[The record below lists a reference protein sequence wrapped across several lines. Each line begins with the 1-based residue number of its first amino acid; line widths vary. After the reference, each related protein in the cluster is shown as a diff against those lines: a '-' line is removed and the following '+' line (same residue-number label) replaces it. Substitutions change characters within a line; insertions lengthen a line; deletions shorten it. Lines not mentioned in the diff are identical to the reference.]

1 MREAVLGRH
10 RFLAACAGSA
20 VLWAAFF
27 LLLGPRYATND
38 DPLIAMLP
46 AGTGFA
52 SAPDEHLVFTNVVIG
67 LFLERLHAAAPGL
80 PWYGLYLLATHVV
93 AQTAL
98 LYAALRV
105 EPRGTRLALY
115 LAWFAVA
122 AVPFA
127 DNLHFTTTAFVTAQA
142 GVLLALSLLERPPA
156 PTRSAMRAESVERS
170 AQDGAYRRALEPLR
184 AAPERHY
191 VLWGTF
197 PYGVIGPLAAPGS
210 EPGFRFFALGWPQRT
225 PTAQRALAAAGLPDL
240 VRALGDPR
248 VRLLAPPEAAP
259 WIEQYARQ
267 HRDFSLVL
275 VQEGSVPRFG
285 VFRGRL
291 GPSGVAGDRV
301 LRSEPSGPE

>member
-1 MREAVLGRH
+1 MLASVAASVGALVYLAVFRKAPPHVYLPTLAWPLAVSLVLEGGRFAGRAGRGLLAVAGALGV
-10 RFLAACAGSA
+10 AAS
-20 VLWAAFF
+20 VWA
-27 LLLGPRYATND
+27 
-38 DPLIAMLP
+38 
-46 AGTGFA
+46 
-52 SAPDEHLVFTNVVIG
+52 LVF
-67 LFLERLHAAAPGL
+67 
-80 PWYGLYLLATHVV
+80 
-93 AQTAL
+93 Q
-98 LYAALRV
+98 
-105 EPRGTRLALY
+105 
-115 LAWFAVA
+115 
-122 AVPFA
+122 
-127 DNLHFTTTAFVTAQA
+127 
-142 GVLLALSLLERPPA
+142 
-156 PTRSAMRAESVERS
+156 RAESVERS